1 MGLAVRHDLLSTF
14 GRSSAVML
22 RYENPQSARQR
33 NLPAFGLA
41 NRVDEFA
48 QRKLAL
54 VGYFTQEVP
63 ELCL

>member
-1 MGLAVRHDLLSTF
+1 
-14 GRSSAVML
+14 ML
-22 RYENPQSARQR
+22 RYENPRSARQR

-41 NRVDEFA
+41 YRVDEFA
-48 QRKLAL
+48 KRKLAL

>member
-1 MGLAVRHDLLSTF
+1 
-14 GRSSAVML
+14 ML

-48 QRKLAL
+48 ERKLAL
-54 VGYFTQEVP
+54 VGYLAQEVP
-63 ELCL
+63 ELSL

>member
-1 MGLAVRHDLLSTF
+1 
-14 GRSSAVML
+14 ML

-48 QRKLAL
+48 KRKLAL
-54 VGYFTQEVP
+54 VGYFAQEVP